1 MHARK
6 SRVEWRAIVRAF
18 ERSGQTHEAFCADRG
33 LNVGSFRGWLYR
45 IRREPSAEPRLLR
58 VDVPERGTAVE
69 IVAPALLRGAALKP
83 IVVVVRNIEVGV
95 ALGSDPAYVAALV
108 REFGRC

>member
-33 LNVGSFRGWLYR
+33 VNVGSFRGWLYR
-45 IRREPSAEPRLLR
+45 IRREPSADVRLVP
-58 VDVPERGTAVE
+58 VDVPGRVSAIDV
-69 IVAPALLRGAALKP
+69 VRSMPLRGAP
-83 IVVVVRNIEVGV
+83 SSPVVVVLRDAEVHV

-108 REFGRC
+108 RELGRC